1 MRHTVEE
8 VRLKSGA
15 RGLLIHVPAASV
27 MNMRVQ
33 FRAGM
38 RYAKKPEVYEIA
50 HVVEHLSFGA
60 NAKYRDE
67 QAYEADFTKNGA
79 YHNAWTSDFSVVY
92 ESECADFEW
101 DRILDLNRVA
111 ITSPRFNEEELKS
124 EKGNVRSELTGY
136 LNDYSR
142 LIWPRLQTAIGES
155 TPTLR
160 DRLATLPNIEL
171 KDIREHYRRTHTAAN
186 MRFIIVGRIKHRKR
200 QIIKML
206 ENWDLK
212 EGELLDFP
220 KDELHPA
227 DAVLIRRKDA
237 SNITFGFSYIVP
249 RRMNERETC
258 AMDFLNHIVTGTMS
272 SRIFGKARKRGL
284 VYGMGSCLTN
294 SAHNSSW
301 DFDGEVN
308 LESADELFELIN
320 HELTSLIKG
329 DISDAEIE
337 AARAYNI
344 GRYQIG
350 AQTASQLSDYYAETY
365 FVDGTI
371 DDYEHASNLIKS
383 ITKDDIADL
392 ATEFI
397 SSNISALVAV
407 GSCEKAVITALS
419 EKLKIV
425 V

>member
-1 MRHTVEE
+1 MRHSVEE
-8 VRLKSGA
+8 VKLKNGA
-15 RGLLIHVPAASV
+15 KGLLIHVPGASV
-27 MNMRVQ
+27 MNIRFQ

-60 NAKYRDE
+60 NTRYRDE

-101 DRILDLNRVA
+101 ERILDLNRVA
-111 ITSPRFNEEELKS
+111 IATPRFNEEELKS

-171 KDIREHYRRTHTAAN
+171 KDIREHYRRTHTSSN
-186 MRFIIVGRIKHRKR
+186 MRFIIVGRVKHRKR

-206 ENWDLK
+206 ESWELK

-227 DAVLIRRKDA
+227 DPVLIRRKDA
-237 SNITFGFSYIVP
+237 SNITFGFSFIVP
-249 RRMNERETC
+249 RRMDEREAC
-258 AMDFLNHIVTGTMS
+258 AMNFINQIVTGTMS

-308 LESADELFELIN
+308 LESADELFDLIN
-320 HELTSLIKG
+320 HELTCLIKG

-337 AARAYNI
+337 AARAYSL

-365 FVDGTI
+365 LVSGKV
-371 DDYEHASNLIKS
+371 DDYEHANALINS
-383 ITKDDIADL
+383 ITKDDIVKL
-392 ATEFI
+392 AKEFL
-397 SSNISALVAV
+397 SSDISALVAV
-407 GSCEKAVITALS
+407 GSCEKAVITRLS

>member
-212 EGELLDFP
+212 VGELLDFP

>member
-1 MRHTVEE
+1 MRHSVEE
-8 VRLKSGA
+8 VKLKNGA
-15 RGLLIHVPAASV
+15 KGLLIHVPGASV
-27 MNMRVQ
+27 MNIRFQ

-60 NAKYRDE
+60 NTRYRDE

-79 YHNAWTSDFSVVY
+79 YHNAWTSDFSVIY

-101 DRILDLNRVA
+101 ERILDLNRVA
-111 ITSPRFNEEELKS
+111 IATPRFNDEELKS

-142 LIWPRLQTAIGES
+142 LIWPRLQTAIGET

-186 MRFIIVGRIKHRKR
+186 MRFIITGRVKHRKR

-206 ENWDLK
+206 ESWELK

-227 DAVLIRRKDA
+227 DPVLIRRKDA
-237 SNITFGFSYIVP
+237 SNITFGFSFIVP
-249 RRMNERETC
+249 RRMNEREAC
-258 AMDFLNHIVTGTMS
+258 AMNFINHIVTGTMS

-320 HELTSLIKG
+320 RELTCLIKG

-365 FVDGTI
+365 LVSGKV
-371 DDYEHASNLIKS
+371 DDYEHANALINS
-383 ITKDDIADL
+383 ITKEDIVNL
-392 ATEFI
+392 SKEFL
-397 SSNISALVAV
+397 SSNVSALVAV
-407 GSCEKAVITALS
+407 GSCEKAVITGLS